1 MMKSDERKVR
11 ATAVLSGGLG
21 LGFGVPGA
29 YGAWFFA
36 DHGDVWTFL
45 GFPTYGDGP
54 FESIGIATSTTLLII
69 FSLVCLAE
77 LLAAW
82 LLWRRRRSG
91 AILALALLPVE
102 LAFWIGFALPLGPA
116 LGVARTALIFLGWPA
131 LGRGAAEPRD
141 R

>member
-1 MMKSDERKVR
+1 VMKSGARRVR
-11 ATAVLSGGLG
+11 AAAVLSWSLG

-29 YGAWFFA
+29 YGTWFFA
-36 DHGDVWTFL
+36 DNGAVWTFL

-54 FESIGIATSTTLLII
+54 FESIGIDTSTTLLTI

-77 LLAAW
+77 LIAGW

-102 LAFWIGFALPLGPA
+102 VAFWIGFALPLGPV
-116 LGVARTALIFLGWPA
+116 LGVARTALIFLGRPA
-131 LGRGAAEPRD
+131 FGRGPD
-141 R
+141 RPFR